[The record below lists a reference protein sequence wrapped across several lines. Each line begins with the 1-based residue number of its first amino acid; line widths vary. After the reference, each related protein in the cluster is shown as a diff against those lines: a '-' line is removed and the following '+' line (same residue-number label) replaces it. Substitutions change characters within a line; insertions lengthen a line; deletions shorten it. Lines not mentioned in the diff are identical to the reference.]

1 MHPATVF
8 RRARLPLIVLLL
20 LLPVAACGAA
30 APSDPDAPTTPG
42 AAADAPDP
50 LVVSAIP
57 DQDPQE
63 LQRLYGMVTDHLAD
77 ELELAVEYVPVTD
90 YQASVSLFRAG
101 DLDLV
106 WFGGLTGVQARLQ
119 TDGAEVIAQRDID
132 EAFHSVFIASSAAGV
147 EPFEAVDGLTALEGL
162 RFTFGSESSTSG
174 RLMPTYFLEQA
185 GIRPEDFTGEPGY
198 SGSHDKTIDLVE
210 AGTFEAGVLNEQ
222 VWDARVEA
230 GTVDESS
237 GRRRV
242 PHARVPRL
250 PLGAG
255 TGRGRDVRRRPPGAR
270 ARRAVRPVGRR
281 PRRGAHPE
289 PVRRPGV
296 HPGAGIR
303 LRRDRTGRP

>member
-147 EPFEAVDGLTALEGL
+147 EPFEAVDGLTALEGC
-162 RFTFGSESSTSG
+162 GSPSAVS
-174 RLMPTYFLEQA
+174 
-185 GIRPEDFTGEPGY
+185 
-198 SGSHDKTIDLVE
+198 
-210 AGTFEAGVLNEQ
+210 
-222 VWDARVEA
+222 
-230 GTVDESS
+230 
-237 GRRRV
+237 
-242 PHARVPRL
+242 
-250 PLGAG
+250 
-255 TGRGRDVRRRPPGAR
+255 RPPPDG
-270 ARRAVRPVGRR
+270 
-281 PRRGAHPE
+281 
-289 PVRRPGV
+289 
-296 HPGAGIR
+296 
-303 LRRDRTGRP
+303 